1 LQWAGLPLGCSAY
14 QGKGKQNKGL
24 MSSQYI
30 ANYIKETEEWER
42 VPLSDGMSYQEKL
55 DNERE
60 GEDIPSWMDEETLT
74 ARAYEG
80 QGL

>member
-1 LQWAGLPLGCSAY
+1 
-14 QGKGKQNKGL
+14 

-55 DNERE
+55 DNEWEAQQEREWRERE
-60 GEDIPSWMDEETLT
+60 GEDIPSWMDEEVLT